1 MGLVQGVDAVEIIM
15 EIFKVELPSTT
26 STSWFRVNLIVTG
39 SHAAENLN
47 SFLSTLHSLLE
58 VSRQLLIQPLL
69 QLRFPTSSCLSDSRH
84 SKHVSIITE
93 LTSTADPFVWREKRR
108 SRKIISRLQSSAIK
122 ERTIVFIF
130 SMEHFPLFVCVR
142 ALCSE
147 CLDITKNSF
156 KRLQH
161 SCVLEEM
168 WCWWLSALWV
178 QVSQTS
184 NKTKLQLVP
193 ATTVPNSYNQLNSSC
208 QRIPFKAQNGTD
220 DGI

>member
-1 MGLVQGVDAVEIIM
+1 MRGRWTDGFGAGRGRCGDHQGELPWT
-15 EIFKVELPSTT
+15 IFKFEFPSTT
-26 STSWFRVNLIVTG
+26 FSSWFCVNLIVTG
-39 SHAAENLN
+39 SQAAANLN
-47 SFLSTLHSLLE
+47 SFLSTLHSSLE
-58 VSRQLLIQPLL
+58 TSRQLLIQPLL

-122 ERTIVFIF
+122 EQSF
-130 SMEHFPLFVCVR
+130 SFFLWSISPFLCVC

-161 SCVLEEM
+161 SCVLEKM
-168 WCWWLSALWV
+168 WCWWLRVLWV
-178 QVSQTS
+178 QVWV
-184 NKTKLQLVP
+184 K
-193 ATTVPNSYNQLNSSC
+193 
-208 QRIPFKAQNGTD
+208 QN
-220 DGI
+220 